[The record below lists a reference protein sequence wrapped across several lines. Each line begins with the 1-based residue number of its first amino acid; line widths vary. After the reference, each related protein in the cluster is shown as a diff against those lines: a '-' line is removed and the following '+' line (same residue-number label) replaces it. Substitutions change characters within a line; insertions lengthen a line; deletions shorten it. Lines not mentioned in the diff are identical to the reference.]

1 MSPRFVGRAAELAV
15 LLGAYEQA
23 AADEHA
29 STVLVSGEA
38 GVGKTRLL
46 HEFGRRV
53 EAVGGLV
60 ISGGC
65 LEFDRALPFGPI
77 VEALRELQRRVDGVT
92 LTEVLGSG
100 RNDLARLLPELAPE
114 SPPPTSD
121 DGHVPTARMFEH
133 LLGTLERLGD
143 HIPTVF
149 VIEDLHWADRSTR
162 DVLMFLARNLRAGRV
177 VVVGTLRSDDL
188 HRRHPLRPVLA
199 ELERSAVARV
209 DLERFTRA
217 ELREQIA
224 AILDDEPSA
233 DLVARIHDRS
243 DGNAFFAEELLAA
256 ATECPDALSPSL
268 RDLVLARVDTLSDN
282 AQRVLRIAAV
292 IGRTAP
298 HRLVVALS
306 DRPEDDLL
314 DGLREAVAH
323 QVLVTDVDGVT
334 YRFRHALV
342 QEVVYE
348 DLLPGERVQ
357 MHARLAQLLTDQ
369 PSLCDGTDAILANEL
384 ACHWYSA
391 RDLPRA
397 LQAAYQAARVAE
409 QMYAYPEALGYA
421 ERVLELW
428 SQVPDAAALTGLDEV
443 SALRYAARQAE
454 MSGDFDR
461 SLALVREARH
471 LVDPDVDPVLAGM
484 LREREARA
492 SWMLDNLADA
502 LLPLNHEAVRLVP
515 ADPPSEERAIVLAAL
530 GQQLMLA
537 SRNRDAI
544 EWCEQAI
551 AVAQQVGARVVEG
564 HARNS
569 LGTALGHLG
578 DVEAGLEQL
587 HLARAIARE
596 THSWV
601 DVARAA
607 VNESGL
613 LQFDGRYEEA
623 FAVASAGTE
632 DARRHG
638 LNRSQGGFLRLNA
651 CESLWELGRFD
662 EMEEQLREVDA
673 LDPMGVDER
682 RAYALWASLLTVR
695 GRLDEALGAIDR
707 ARSPAPDARLNL
719 AWNEVFVG
727 QWLYD
732 YERVDEAVRAAWNTV
747 STGGGVKMIDDCP
760 FWVDALWARGILAN
774 ADRAVVARARRD
786 TAAEKE
792 AVAGARMFFDVFEKS
807 QTRFSEL
814 LRAPTE
820 SAISRDEALAAL
832 ARATG
837 EPRPDLW
844 RSAGDAWD
852 LEHRLTHVAYARWR
866 EAEAMLQA
874 REPAAVAAPALRAA
888 YAISTEIGYVPLTAA
903 IEDLARR
910 ARIDLGA
917 GTEPSSP
924 ADRLGLTAREREVL
938 ERLAVGRTNRQI
950 ADELFI
956 STKTASVHVSNIL
969 GKLGVANRGEAA
981 ARARE
986 LGLDGT
992 IADRSLT

>member
-1 MSPRFVGRAAELAV
+1 VASRVSSPRFVGRTAELAV

-23 AADEHA
+23 VTEEHA
-29 STVLVSGEA
+29 STVLVAGEA

-46 HEFGRRV
+46 EEFGRQV
-53 EAVGGLV
+53 EAAGGLV
-60 ISGGC
+60 IGGGC

-77 VEALRELQRRVDGVT
+77 VEALRELQRRVDAVT
-92 LTEVLGSG
+92 LGEVLGSA
-100 RNDLARLLPELAPE
+100 RSDLARLLPELAPE
-114 SPPPTSD
+114 SLSPTSD
-121 DGHVPTARMFEH
+121 GNMPTARMFEH
-133 LLGTLERLGD
+133 LLGALERLGD
-143 HIPTVF
+143 HIPTIF

-162 DVLMFLARNLRAGRV
+162 DLLIFLARNLRAGRV
-177 VVVGTLRSDDL
+177 VVVGTLRTDDL

-209 DLERFTRA
+209 DIGRFTRA
-217 ELREQIA
+217 ELHEQIA
-224 AILDDEPSA
+224 AILGDEPSA

-243 DGNAFFAEELLAA
+243 DGNAFFSEELLAA
-256 ATECPDALSPSL
+256 TTECPDALSPSL
-268 RDLVLARVDTLSDN
+268 RDLLLARVDTLSDH

-306 DRPEDDLL
+306 DRSEDDLL

-384 ACHWYSA
+384 ACHWYAA

-397 LQAAYQAARVAE
+397 LQSAHQAARAAE
-409 QMYAYPEALGYA
+409 QMYAYPESLAYA

-428 SQVPDAAALTGLDEV
+428 SQVPDASELTGLDEV
-443 SALRYAARQAE
+443 GALRYAARQAE
-454 MSGDFDR
+454 MSGEFDR
-461 SLALVREARH
+461 SLALVRQARH
-471 LVDPDVDPVLAGM
+471 LVDPDVDPVRAGM

-551 AVAQQVGARVVEG
+551 AVAHQVGARVVEG

-578 DVEAGLEQL
+578 NVEAGLEQL
-587 HLARAIARE
+587 HLARTIAHE
-596 THSWV
+596 TRSWL
-601 DVARAA
+601 DLARAA

-623 FAVASAGTE
+623 FEVAAAGTE
-632 DARRHG
+632 EARRHG
-638 LNRSQGGFLRLNA
+638 LDRSQGAFLRLNA

-673 LDPMGVDER
+673 LDPMGIDER
-682 RAYALWASLLTVR
+682 RAGALWASLLTAR
-695 GRLDEALGAIDR
+695 GRLDEALRAIDR

-719 AWNEVFVG
+719 AWNEVFVW
-727 QWLYD
+727 QWLFD
-732 YERVDEAVRAAWNTV
+732 YEHVDQVVRDTWNAV
-747 STGGGVKMIDDCP
+747 STGGGIKLIDDCP
-760 FWVDALWARGILAN
+760 FWVDALWARGILAD
-774 ADRAVVARARRD
+774 ADRAVIARARRD
-786 TAAEKE
+786 VEGEKE
-792 AVAGARMFFDVFEKS
+792 AIAGARLFFEVFEKS
-807 QTRFSEL
+807 QMRFSEL
-814 LRAPTE
+814 FRAPSE
-820 SAISRDEALAAL
+820 AAISRDEALAAL
-832 ARATG
+832 ARAIG

-852 LEHRLTHVAYARWR
+852 REHRLTHVAYARWR
-866 EAEAMLQA
+866 EAEALLQA
-874 REPAAVAAPALRAA
+874 REPAAVAAPVLRAGH
-888 YAISTEIGYVPLTAA
+888 AISTAIGYVPLTAA
-903 IEDLARR
+903 IEDLGRR
-910 ARIDLGA
+910 ARIDLGSDA
-917 GTEPSSP
+917 QPTSA

-938 ERLAVGRTNRQI
+938 ERLAIGRTNRQI

-969 GKLGVANRGEAA
+969 AKLGVANRGEAG

-986 LGLDGT
+986 LGLDS
-992 IADRSLT
+992 AAAR